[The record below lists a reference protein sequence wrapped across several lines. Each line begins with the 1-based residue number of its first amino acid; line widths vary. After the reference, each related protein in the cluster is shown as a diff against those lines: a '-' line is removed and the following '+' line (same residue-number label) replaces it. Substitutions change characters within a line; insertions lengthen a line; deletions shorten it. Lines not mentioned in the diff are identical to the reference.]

1 MKRARAMY
9 DLVIIGAG
17 LTGLVAASTA
27 AQAGWHV
34 KIISRG
40 WGSLHWNAGTV
51 DVLGYHPG
59 DRTPIQCPLDSIE
72 ALARSHPN
80 HPYSLAGQAKVRASL
95 DQFLALTR
103 DIGLP
108 YSASTNPDENLWLP
122 SPVGARRPTFF
133 APLAQIAGDL
143 RHGEPILIVGLRGLV
158 DFFPELIAENLNM
171 QGHRARAAFLPI
183 NLVTDRSN
191 VNTAQL
197 AHALDAPDNR
207 RRLGAELKRLVQPGE
222 RVGLPAI
229 LGMDQHAD
237 VMRDLQVATGAPVFE
252 IPTLPPSVPG
262 IRLNTA
268 LRRKVERLGVRVDIN
283 MDVKDFHTEQGRV
296 LWVESETS
304 ARPLKHFA
312 RHFLLATGGILGG
325 GINFDHKGNAWETVF
340 HLPLALPGTREDWFR
355 PQFFDPSG
363 QPIFQSGVPV
373 NRELQPINIDG
384 TRAYT
389 NVWAAGT
396 LLAHSDPI
404 LERSLEGIAIVTA
417 TAAAESMLSHS
428 NSIL

>member
-1 MKRARAMY
+1 
-9 DLVIIGAG
+9 
-17 LTGLVAASTA
+17 
-27 AQAGWHV
+27 
-34 KIISRG
+34 
-40 WGSLHWNAGTV
+40 
-51 DVLGYHPG
+51 
-59 DRTPIQCPLDSIE
+59 
-72 ALARSHPN
+72 
-80 HPYSLAGQAKVRASL
+80 
-95 DQFLALTR
+95 
-103 DIGLP
+103 
-108 YSASTNPDENLWLP
+108 
-122 SPVGARRPTFF
+122 VGARRPTYF

-143 RHGEPILIVGLRGLV
+143 RQGEPILIVGLRGLV
-158 DFFPELIAENLNM
+158 DFYPELIAENLNL

-183 NLVTDRSN
+183 DLITDRSN

-197 AHALDAPDNR
+197 AHALDALDSR
-207 RRLGAELKRLVQPGE
+207 RRLGSELKGLVQLGE
-222 RVGLPAI
+222 RIGLPAI

-268 LRRKVERLGVRVDIN
+268 MKRKVERLGVRVDIN

-304 ARPLKHFA
+304 ARPLKHSA

-325 GINFDHKGNAWETVF
+325 GINFDHKGNAEETVF
-340 HLPLALPGTREDWFR
+340 HLPLALPGTREDWFH

-373 NRELQPINIDG
+373 NKEMQPVNLDG
-384 TRAYT
+384 SRAYT

-396 LLAHSDPI
+396 LLANSDPI

-417 TAAAESMLSHS
+417 TAAAESMLSQS
-428 NSIL
+428 NSQSST